1 MAETLREIQAVRAPS
16 SAGDA
21 DLAPPPRRPRRWPRV
36 VLVLVLLA
44 GGGWIAR
51 QAQQN
56 RALEAHVAQ
65 LGAQLESAQ
74 AELQA
79 YRDRL
84 SDVRTRVSDL
94 RLRIGELEEL
104 VQLPPDAPVEPPAD
118 E

>member
-21 DLAPPPRRPRRWPRV
+21 DLASPPRRPRRWPRV

-56 RALEAHVAQ
+56 RAFIQNKTNKIIA
-65 LGAQLESAQ
+65 
-74 AELQA
+74 
-79 YRDRL
+79 
-84 SDVRTRVSDL
+84 
-94 RLRIGELEEL
+94 
-104 VQLPPDAPVEPPAD
+104 VQHSFPGLI
-118 E
+118 